1 MIESVV
7 RIKIGCYSRELAKIV
22 ANMKSLQDNEQ
33 SVGNVS
39 HSNDGGE
46 GLETIEVIPKEE
58 EEGSGLTERLLPS
71 VAEGERSPL
80 VVIIAEEPK
89 IESVEDEERPSTKEI
104 VVNCVSCVFFLMRV
118 MLSVALGVSV
128 FLDPTRIPYGI
139 AVCAVVEPVSML
151 VQLFA
156 MSNNFAYKLNSI
168 TSLSVLLFCFCI
180 AFYQVTDTVY
190 MRFCIVL
197 GIEIAVD
204 MFVIFA
210 SGENESSAAAFT
222 TVSLLVFIGGYALY
236 TEGLLT
242 VFGVLLDFWILFI
255 CVIACIKEGFVYV
268 EGIVELPLLLAGLQV
283 WTATFSEWLFFIT
296 LFVVAYFV
304 ASGVSRCGANSDL
317 CISLFAVDLELFLW
331 WCWLTLSSQSVPI
344 LSHFFL
350 SVMYGI
356 TTGFFLAFGTKAN
369 KWRVTILVIISTC
382 LMGCSWISIAINH
395 VTLTIVCDTLN
406 MILFTLYAFIHDE
419 SSNEKLVTEE
429 RGRKEGKACF
439 RFLLYL
445 VDVALAAVWLWL
457 CIRWMNATK
466 KSPSTPSMLLLIILS
481 SYITLSP
488 LVVLVATVF
497 RDAVYYVIRLFL
509 YVTVFGC
516 CARAVQFSTRFT
528 PFLFFGGALLFLQVG
543 CLLCVC
549 GDAPQNSVN
558 ND

>member
-7 RIKIGCYSRELAKIV
+7 RIKIGCYSRELATIV
-22 ANMKSLQDNEQ
+22 ANMKNLQDNEQ

-39 HSNDGGE
+39 HSNDGE
-46 GLETIEVIPKEE
+46 GMETIEVIPKEE

-104 VVNCVSCVFFLMRV
+104 VVNCVSCVFFLIRV

-156 MSNNFAYKLNSI
+156 MSKGFAYKLNSI

-180 AFYQVTDTVY
+180 AFYHMTKELCVL
-190 MRFCIVL
+190 FCIVL

-204 MFVIFA
+204 IFVIIA
-210 SGENESSAAAFT
+210 SGEIESSTAVFT
-222 TVSLLVFIGGYALY
+222 TVSLLLFVGGFAFYH
-236 TEGLLT
+236 EGLLT

-255 CVIACIKEGFVYV
+255 CVITCIKEDFDYV
-268 EGIVELPLLLAGLQV
+268 KGIVEFPLLLAGLQV

-296 LFVVAYFV
+296 LFVVVYFV
-304 ASGVSRCGANSDL
+304 ASGVSRCCANSDL
-317 CISLFAVDLELFLW
+317 CISFFAVDLELFLW

-344 LSHFFL
+344 LSHFYL
-350 SVMYGI
+350 GVMYGI
-356 TTGFFLAFGTKAN
+356 TTGFFLSFGTKVN
-369 KWRVTILVIISTC
+369 KWRVTILVITSTC
-382 LMGCSWISIAINH
+382 LMGCSWISVAIDH
-395 VTLTIVCDTLN
+395 VMLTIVCDTLN

-419 SSNEKLVTEE
+419 SSNENLATGE
-429 RGRKEGKACF
+429 RRRKDGKAYF

-445 VDVALAAVWLWL
+445 VDVALAVVWLWL
-457 CIRWMNATK
+457 CIRWMNAAK
-466 KSPSTPSMLLLIILS
+466 KSPSTPSVFLLVFLS

-497 RDAVYYVIRLFL
+497 RDAVYSTIRLFL
-509 YVTVFGC
+509 YATVYIC
-516 CARAVQFSTRFT
+516 CAMTVQLSTRFT
-528 PFLFFGGALLFLQVG
+528 SFLFPGGVALVFQVCCLFGAY
-543 CLLCVC
+543 

>member
-1 MIESVV
+1 MI
-7 RIKIGCYSRELAKIV
+7 RIRKEGNSEELAKIV
-22 ANMKSLQDNEQ
+22 ANMKNQQFNEQ
-33 SVGNVS
+33 SVGNAS

-46 GLETIEVIPKEE
+46 GIETIRVILKEE

-80 VVIIAEEPK
+80 VVIIKEPK
-89 IESVEDEERPSTKEI
+89 IQSVEDKRASTKEI

-139 AVCAVVEPVSML
+139 AVCAVVEPLSML
-151 VQLFA
+151 IQLFA

-180 AFYQVTDTVY
+180 AFYHITNEMYVL
-190 MRFCIVL
+190 FCIVL

-268 EGIVELPLLLAGLQV
+268 EGIVEFPLLLAGLQV

-296 LFVVAYFV
+296 LFVVVLFV
-304 ASGVSRCGANSDL
+304 AIGVSGCCANSDL
-317 CISLFAVDLELFLW
+317 CISFFAVDLVLFLW
-331 WCWLTLSSQSVPI
+331 WCWMTLSSQTVPI

-350 SVMYGI
+350 SVIYGI
-356 TTGFFLAFGTKAN
+356 TTGFFAAFDTKVN
-369 KWRVTILVIISTC
+369 KWTITLLVITSTC
-382 LMGCSWISIAINH
+382 LMGCSWVSVAIDH
-395 VTLTIVCDTLN
+395 VVLTVVCVAVNT
-406 MILFTLYAFIHDE
+406 ILFTASMYAY
-419 SSNEKLVTEE
+419 NEVTIVELATEE

-439 RFLLYL
+439 RILLYL
-445 VDVALAAVWLWL
+445 VDVALTAAWLWL

-466 KSPSTPSMLLLIILS
+466 KSPSTPSVFLLIFLS

-497 RDAVYYVIRLFL
+497 KDTVYSILRLALFA
-509 YVTVFGC
+509 TVFGYC
-516 CARAVQFSTRFT
+516 VKAVQFSTRFT
-528 PFLFFGGALLFLQVG
+528 PFPFLGGAVLLFQVVFFSLYTVVT
-543 CLLCVC
+543 LLV
-549 GDAPQNSVN
+549 A
-558 ND
+558 